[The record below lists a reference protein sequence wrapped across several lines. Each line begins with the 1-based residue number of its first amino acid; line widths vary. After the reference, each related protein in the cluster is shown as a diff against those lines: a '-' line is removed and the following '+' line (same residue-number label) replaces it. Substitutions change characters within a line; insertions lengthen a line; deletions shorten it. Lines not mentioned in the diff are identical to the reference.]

1 MTATAIAW
9 IVAAYLIGAV
19 PFGYLVGRA
28 HGIDIRTLGSGN
40 IGATNVGRVLGRGW
54 GLLCLLLDLLKGLT
68 PTFAAR
74 AALLEPPLDS
84 RQMLLWL
91 AVGLATVAGH
101 VFPVYLGFRG
111 GKGVA
116 TTVGMALGIWPY
128 FAIPMLL
135 ALAAY
140 AVVRLTTGI
149 VSLGSLTLA
158 VVFAVAVIGYSRYKG
173 LQTADTWPLDAAAV
187 LLCLLIVLRHRSN
200 IARLLRGQEAALRP
214 GSEAARSEP
223 SDTIRGD
230 TTAARPK

>member
-19 PFGYLVGRA
+19 PFGYLIGLT

-68 PTFAAR
+68 PTFTAR
-74 AALLEPPLDS
+74 VALLEPPLDS
-84 RQMLLWL
+84 HQMLLWL
-91 AVGLATVAGH
+91 AVGLAAVAGH
-101 VFPVYLGFRG
+101 VFPIYLGFRG

-116 TTVGMALGIWPY
+116 TTIGMALGIWPY

-140 AVVRLTTGI
+140 ALVRIATGI

-158 VVFAVAVIGYSRYKG
+158 LVFAVAVVAYSRYEG
-173 LQTADTWPLDAAAV
+173 LQTADAWPLDAAAGLV
-187 LLCLLIVLRHRSN
+187 CLLIVLRHRSN
-200 IARLLRGQEAALRP
+200 IGRLLRGQEAALRP
-214 GSEAARSEP
+214 GSESIRSEP
-223 SDTIRGD
+223 PDTTRGER
-230 TTAARPK
+230 TAARPK